1 VAEVVDGFDTY
12 YAERLWLLLPAVY
25 RTADTDD
32 VDGIGPLRELI
43 NRIGAQMAVIRR
55 SIDQLWEDQSI
66 ETCAD
71 WVIPYIGDLLAT
83 NLVNNLDPDSQR
95 LDVAKTIHYR
105 NRKGT
110 VQIVEE
116 LGRDATGWTARAGEG
131 FRRLSRTRHGLDPAV
146 GAGAFPGTATDAVAA
161 LLAAEQLTGLLSGTP
176 AGGLADLRSAH
187 GAALTG
193 GPFDEAFHTADFR
206 RGQGAVGLEGIAKLL
221 VFVWRLASFPVIG
234 GTPVAVAGAA
244 RRYVF
249 DPTGREIPLFLPT
262 PAAIDDFSG
271 AWSPAPEWQVPGP
284 LTDSLERAL
293 SDTGSET
300 LPPHAPYPA
309 PPGGLPA
316 RYGVSGAEIASVSP
330 EHGEFTTTTAAPA
343 GPLTVDYQ
351 YGFSGRIGAG
361 PYNRDLLG
369 DPPAVSGK
377 EKVVSGGSGL
387 DAALAAAQPTATIT
401 LADSLTYPA
410 VASPPGSVVA
420 LLVRAGPGQR
430 PVIRTSP
437 GTEWVF
443 TGGPGAQL
451 VLDGLTIS
459 GCDVVL
465 RGAFDS
471 VRLTACT
478 IDPGTAASGTPPLAD
493 SVDGRPLAPGRIF
506 VEPDPS
512 APGGIA
518 TLELDHCIVGPIRS
532 RLGGSVDQ
540 LAITDSIVQGLPAG
554 GGTVVFDPVA
564 LASGLLA
571 GQPAAGSPFPVS
583 AAVLA
588 AIPGLAAALAA
599 YLAQPA
605 ATLSGGLPLAVLN
618 ALDTLI
624 VGPSI
629 YNPALFAGVP
639 LSPRVQA
646 LAQAPQL
653 DATKRIELNR
663 GLLQD
668 AFPVALGVAALA
680 LTDATVGLSRV
691 TVLGRIAVRELS
703 ANDSIM
709 ADFVTAEDT
718 QAGCVRFSACLTGS
732 VIPRQYESVA
742 IGSGGCL
749 FRSTRYGR
757 PDYAQLVETADSA
770 VVARSDGLGS
780 ILRGA
785 ENGSEMG
792 AFCAEL
798 GSSEEQGLLVKYT
811 EYMPLGLTPVI
822 VHVT

>member
-1 VAEVVDGFDTY
+1 MADVVDGFDTY
-12 YAERLWLLLPAVY
+12 YAERLWQLLPAMY
-25 RTADTDD
+25 RTADSDD
-32 VDGIGPLRELI
+32 VDAVGPLRELI
-43 NRIGAQMAVIRR
+43 NRVGGQMAVIRR

-83 NLVNNLDPDSQR
+83 NLVNNVDPGSQR

-116 LGRDATGWTARAGEG
+116 LGRDVTGWTARAGEG
-131 FRRLSRTRHGLDPAV
+131 LRRLSRTRHGLDPAV
-146 GAGAFPGTATDAVAA
+146 GAGAFPGATGDAVAA
-161 LLAAEQLTGLLSGTP
+161 LLAAEQLTGLLTGTP
-176 AGGLADLRSAH
+176 AGGLVDLRSAH
-187 GAALTG
+187 GAVLTG

-206 RGQGAVGLEGIAKLL
+206 RGQGAVGLVGIPKLL
-221 VFVWRLASFPVIG
+221 VFVWRLVSFPVIS
-234 GTPVAVAGAA
+234 GTPVAVAGQTN
-244 RRYVF
+244 RYVF
-249 DPTGREIPLFLPT
+249 DPTGREIPLFLPA
-262 PAAIDDFSG
+262 PAAIDDFSD
-271 AWSPAPEWQVPGP
+271 AWAPAREWQVPGP

-293 SDTGSET
+293 DDTGSEPP
-300 LPPHAPYPA
+300 LPPRATYPA
-309 PPGGLPA
+309 PPGGLPP
-316 RYGVSGAEIASVSP
+316 RYAVIGAEIASVSP
-330 EHGEFTTTTAAPA
+330 ERGTFTTTAAPA

-351 YGFSGRIGAG
+351 YGFSGRVGAG

-369 DPPAVSGK
+369 DPPTVSGS
-377 EKVVSGGSGL
+377 EKVVHGGSGL
-387 DAALAAAQPTATIT
+387 DATLAATPPTATIT
-401 LADSLTYPA
+401 LADSLTYAA
-410 VASPPGSVVA
+410 VATPPGSVVA
-420 LLVRAGPGQR
+420 LLVRPGPGQR

-478 IDPGTAASGTPPLAD
+478 IDPGTAASGTPPLAE
-493 SVDGRPLAPGRIF
+493 SVDGRPLAPSRIF
-506 VEPDPS
+506 VEPDPA

-518 TLELDHCIVGPIRS
+518 TFELDHCIVGPIRS

-540 LAITDSIVQGLPAG
+540 LTITDSIVQGIPAG

-571 GQPAAGSPFPVS
+571 GQPTAGSPYPVS

-588 AIPGLAAALAA
+588 AVPGLPAALEA

-605 ATLSGGLPLAVLN
+605 TALSDGLPLAVLN
-618 ALDTLI
+618 ALDRLI

-629 YNPALFAGVP
+629 YNPALFEGVA
-639 LSPRVQA
+639 LGPRVQA
-646 LAQAPQL
+646 LAEAPEL
-653 DATKRIELNR
+653 GATQRIELNR

-668 AFPVALGVAALA
+668 AFPIALGVAALA
-680 LTDATVGLSRV
+680 LADATVELSRV

-703 ANDSIM
+703 TNDSIM

-718 QAGCVRFSACLTGS
+718 QAGCVRFSAYLAGS

-742 IGSGGCL
+742 IGSGGSL

-757 PDYAQLVETADSA
+757 PDFAQLVESADSA
-770 VVARSDGLGS
+770 IVAGGDGRGS
-780 ILRGA
+780 ISTGA